1 MIRKLIC
8 LVLMLHTTVAIYAQQ
23 VQNFSL
29 TNVING
35 KAVSLDTYP
44 SCSGVAIIFTTNGC
58 AYDDYYRA
66 RINKLSRDYQDKV
79 PILLVNSSPDEIE
92 NTENMTRKAS
102 QLNLTIPYLA
112 DKDQALMQMLGAA
125 KSPSVFLLK
134 NEGGRFSVVYRG
146 AIDDNAQVEADV
158 RHAYLKDA
166 IDILLTNQKIETT
179 EVRPVGCT
187 IKRK

>member
-1 MIRKLIC
+1 MITKLTC
-8 LVLMLHTTVAIYAQQ
+8 LLLMLITTVTIHAQH

-29 TNVING
+29 TNVTNG
-35 KAVSLDTYP
+35 KVVSLDTYP
-44 SCSGVAIIFTTNGC
+44 SCAGVAIVFTTNSC
-58 AYDDYYRA
+58 AYDDYYRT

-79 PILLVNSSPDEIE
+79 PMLLVNSSPDPNE
-92 NTENMTRKAS
+92 NADNMTRKAQ

-112 DKDQALMQMLGAA
+112 DKDQTLMQSLGVT
-125 KSPSVFLLK
+125 KSPSVYLLK
-134 NEGGRFSVVYRG
+134 NDGGKFSLVYRG

-187 IKRK
+187 IKKK